1 MGRLHGLAPVSR
13 TYATLAIAEAF
24 NWDVAAPELGQGRWY
39 LVAFRSVRR
48 PGADEER
55 LALFDELAHEEAAGC
70 PGFVHYFK
78 GPAASD
84 GSCLSFCLWET
95 REQARVAAR
104 MPAHV
109 KAVGLI
115 DEMYASYVLEFHHVT
130 ATTSGQLAFEP
141 YGHQEV
147 QPVPRPGAKRRTRRD
162 RTVPARGSSLSTE
175 PSPAS

>member
-1 MGRLHGLAPVSR
+1 MGRLHGLAPVSG
-13 TYATLAIAEAF
+13 TYATLPIADAF
-24 NWDVAAPELGQGRWY
+24 NWDVAAPELGQGHWY

-48 PGADEER
+48 PGADEGR
-55 LALFDELAHEEAAGC
+55 LARFDELAHQEAAGC

-95 REQARVAAR
+95 REHARIAAR
-104 MPAHV
+104 KPAHV
-109 KAVGLI
+109 EAVGLL
-115 DEMYASYVLEFHHVT
+115 DEMYASYVLEFHHVI
-130 ATTSGQLAFEP
+130 TTTEGLAFEP

-147 QPVPRPGAKRRTRRD
+147 QPLPSARANRRTRRD
-162 RTVPARGSSLSTE
+162 RAIPTRGSILSPE